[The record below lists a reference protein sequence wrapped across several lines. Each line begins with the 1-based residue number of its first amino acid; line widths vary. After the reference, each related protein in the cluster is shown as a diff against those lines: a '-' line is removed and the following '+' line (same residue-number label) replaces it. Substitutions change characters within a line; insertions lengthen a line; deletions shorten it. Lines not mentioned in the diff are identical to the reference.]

1 MHLMIQKNQKQESK
15 YGCKNGCRCQR
26 IYGEVL
32 GSLFYGPER
41 VMELVDENSKESK
54 DHALTFI
61 LEGMVASGA
70 ATHRYDVKEKVD
82 EFSCTERLIQ
92 NWGWVFPG
100 DTLGVSGADW
110 YIIHISGDRSRFFN
124 SEWLVEDKEDPT
136 PWPTQ

>member
-1 MHLMIQKNQKQESK
+1 MHLMIKNRRANMDVKMDAVVKE
-15 YGCKNGCRCQR
+15 YTVRAF
-26 IYGEVL
+26 
-32 GSLFYGPER
+32 GSLFCGPES
-41 VMELVDENSKESK
+41 VMELVDESNESK
-54 DHALTFI
+54 DHALMFI

>member
-1 MHLMIQKNQKQESK
+1 MDVKMDAVVKE
-15 YGCKNGCRCQR
+15 YTVRA
-26 IYGEVL
+26 L